1 MIYDVS
7 IENTNYRL
15 ELNRTTTGWT
25 CSLNGRPVQLDV
37 ALIRPGVLSL
47 LIENQAYEVKREKVG
62 SEIHLWVGN
71 QRYTAELRDPRS
83 LRNLKDGAGRQQG
96 SSRLT
101 APLPGKVVRLLVN
114 EKDQV
119 AGEGSP
125 FAGER
130 KRPGRGRPGGCGCG
144 SHEDAE
150 RDQVPQ
156 ERHSAEAHS
165 RRGHQCE
172 RRRRASDC
180 GMNRARAG
188 SL

>member
-7 IENTNYRL
+7 IEGRNYRL
-15 ELNRTTTGWT
+15 EVNRTPSGWT

-71 QRYTAELRDPRS
+71 QRYAAELRDPRS

-101 APLPGKVVRLLVN
+101 APMPGKVVRLLVN
-114 EKDQV
+114 EKT
-119 AGEGSP
+119 
-125 FAGER
+125 R
-130 KRPGRGRPGGCGCG
+130 
-144 SHEDAE
+144 
-150 RDQVPQ
+150 
-156 ERHSAEAHS
+156 S
-165 RRGHQCE
+165 RL
-172 RRRRASDC
+172 
-180 GMNRARAG
+180 ARV
-188 SL
+188 LWLWKP

>member
-47 LIENQAYEVKREKVG
+47 LIENQAYEVKLEKVG

-101 APLPGKVVRLLVN
+101 AAIPGKVIFSLHN
-114 EKDQV
+114 ELPIFVARQHVVVVAAIQV
-119 AGEGSP
+119 
-125 FAGER
+125 
-130 KRPGRGRPGGCGCG
+130 
-144 SHEDAE
+144 
-150 RDQVPQ
+150 QNV
-156 ERHSAEAHS
+156 
-165 RRGHQCE
+165 HQPHKN
-172 RRRRASDC
+172 AI
-180 GMNRARAG
+180 GQK
-188 SL
+188 

>member
-71 QRYTAELRDPRS
+71 QRYAAELRDPRS
-83 LRNLKDGAGRQQG
+83 PRNLKDGAGRQQG

-101 APLPGKVVRLLVN
+101 APMPGKVVRLLVN

-119 AGEGSP
+119 EAGQGVVVVEAMKMQNEIKSPKKGIVQKLTAAEGTSVN
-125 FAGER
+125 AGDVLAIVE
-130 KRPGRGRPGGCGCG
+130 
-144 SHEDAE
+144 
-150 RDQVPQ
+150 
-156 ERHSAEAHS
+156 
-165 RRGHQCE
+165 
-172 RRRRASDC
+172 
-180 GMNRARAG
+180 
-188 SL
+188 

>member
-62 SEIHLWVGN
+62 SEIHLWV
-71 QRYTAELRDPRS
+71 
-83 LRNLKDGAGRQQG
+83 KDGAGRQQG

-101 APLPGKVVRLLVN
+101 APMPGKVVRLLVN

-119 AGEGSP
+119 EAGQGVVVVEAMKMQNEIKSPKKGIVQKLTAAEGTSVN
-125 FAGER
+125 AGDVLAIVE
-130 KRPGRGRPGGCGCG
+130 
-144 SHEDAE
+144 
-150 RDQVPQ
+150 
-156 ERHSAEAHS
+156 
-165 RRGHQCE
+165 
-172 RRRRASDC
+172 
-180 GMNRARAG
+180 
-188 SL
+188 